1 MSDTRVVGLL
11 HPGAMGA
18 SVGAALRRAG
28 IDVRYASE
36 GRSDASRLRATEADL
51 QDAQDVATLARD
63 ADVIVSLCPP
73 GAARDVARVVADAQ
87 FAGVYV
93 DANAIAPSTARDVA
107 AIVEQRG
114 ATYVDGSVIGAP
126 VQTGGWT
133 RLYLSGDAADSI
145 AALFAPED
153 PTVVALGNDP
163 TAASTLK
170 MCNAAWTKATSAAL
184 LTIWGTAHA
193 AGVWDAL
200 QDEWGRGHADL
211 LTRIEQI
218 TQSTPARAW
227 RFAGEMEEIARTF
240 EDAQLPGGFGTAA
253 AAVYERLAGFKGDRD
268 PDPAAVLRAL
278 LEPPAR

>member
-11 HPGAMGA
+11 HPGSMGA

-28 IDVRYASE
+28 IDVQYASD
-36 GRSDASRLRATEADL
+36 GRSDASRARASEADL
-51 QDAQDVATLARD
+51 RDAGDVATLARD
-63 ADVIVSLCPP
+63 SDVIVSLCPP
-73 GAARDVARVVADAQ
+73 GAARDVAQVVADAQ
-87 FAGVYV
+87 FVGVYV

-107 AIVEQRG
+107 AIVEPRG

-126 VQTGGWT
+126 VQPGGRT
-133 RLYLSGDAADSI
+133 RLYLSGDGADSI

-153 PTVVALGNDP
+153 PTVVVLGDDP

-200 QDEWGRGHADL
+200 QAEWSRGHADL

-218 TQSTPARAW
+218 TREHTGAC
-227 RFAGEMEEIARTF
+227 
-240 EDAQLPGGFGTAA
+240 
-253 AAVYERLAGFKGDRD
+253 LAIRGRDGGDR
-268 PDPAAVLRAL
+268 PHVRGRPAPRRFRDRRGRGLRA
-278 LEPPAR
+278 ARRVQGRPRP